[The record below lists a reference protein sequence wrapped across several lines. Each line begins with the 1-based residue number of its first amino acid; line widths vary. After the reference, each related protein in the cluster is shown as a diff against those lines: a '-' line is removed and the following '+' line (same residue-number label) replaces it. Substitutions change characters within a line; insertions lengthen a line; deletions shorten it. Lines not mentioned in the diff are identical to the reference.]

1 MIFPNPKF
9 GNRPPI
15 KHLFFIAR

>member
-15 KHLFFIAR
+15 KHPFFIAR